1 MNSTQG
7 SLEPAGLRTGIEEEG
22 MFTLLRRLLEGWLSI
37 PCVNIGPVSE
47 WPPQMPLER
56 MVVFSGSSSGCLVL
70 RAPLSLQDAL
80 QEGTVREGPGGR
92 VGGEEDLFSGLT
104 ALYFSHWVAMSFNG
118 NKGMLEVYQP
128 TVSNPAMWPDKKPRV
143 AFAVLAGTLPMEV
156 RIWTNDGEPGR

>member
-1 MNSTQG
+1 MNSIQG
-7 SLEPAGLRTGIEEEG
+7 SVEPAGMMTGIEEEG

-56 MVVFSGSSSGCLVL
+56 MVVFSGSLSGCLVL
-70 RAPLSLQDAL
+70 RAPLSLQGVL
-80 QEGTVREGPGGR
+80 QEGTVKEGPGGR

-104 ALYFSHWVAMSFNG
+104 ALYFSHLAALSYDG

-128 TVSNPAMWPDKKPRV
+128 AVSNPAMWPDRKPRV
-143 AFAVLAGTLPMEV
+143 AFTVLAGTLPVEV
-156 RIWTNDGEPGR
+156 RIWINDGEPDR